1 MKSDE
6 YTSIGGDQGHFQ
18 ATHWTAVEAVGSD
31 SADRSLLLSDLLQRY
46 WKPVYCYLRRKGY
59 DNEQAKDL
67 TQGFFHEVV
76 LGRELIRRADRT
88 KGRFRTLLLTALD
101 RYLVS
106 LHRKQTAQKRIPKES
121 LIHVEHMDSVELPAA
136 VDRLSSEESFNY
148 AWVSQLLDQMLI
160 EVEAECCSCGMT
172 VHWKLFCAR
181 VLQPIMEGTEPPPLA
196 QICQRYAIEDTPKA
210 SNMIFAVKRRFQAA
224 LRRHLSESVASE
236 AEVSEEIRELMKF
249 LSKKRQYSK

>member
-6 YTSIGGDQGHFQ
+6 DTTIGPDRGRFQ
-18 ATHWTAVEAVGSD
+18 TTHWTAIEAAGSD
-31 SADRSLLLSDLLQRY
+31 DANSRLLLDDLLQRY

-76 LGRELIRRADRT
+76 LSRELVRRADRT

-106 LHRKQTAQKRIPKES
+106 LHRKQTAQKRIPEDR
-121 LIHVEHMDSVELPAA
+121 LVHLEHIDSVELPAA

-148 AWVSQLLDQMLI
+148 AWVSQLLDQMLT
-160 EVEAECCSCGMT
+160 EVEAECCSSGMT
-172 VHWKLFCAR
+172 VHWEVFAAR
-181 VLQPIMEGTEPPPLA
+181 VLQPIMEETEPPPLA
-196 QICQRYAIEDTPKA
+196 QICQKYAIEDTPKA

-224 LRRHLSESVASE
+224 LRRCLRELVASDTE
-236 AEVSEEIRELMKF
+236 ISEEMRELMKF
-249 LSKKRQYSK
+249 LSKKRQYCK

>member
-18 ATHWTAVEAVGSD
+18 ATHWTAVEAVGLD
-31 SADRSLLLSDLLQRY
+31 SADSSLLLSDLLQRY

-76 LGRELIRRADRT
+76 LGRGLIRRADRT

-106 LHRKQTAQKRIPKES
+106 LHRKQTAQKRIPDDS
-121 LIHVEHMDSVELPAA
+121 LVHLEHIDSVELPAA

-148 AWVSQLLDQMLI
+148 AWVSQLLDQMLT
-160 EVEAECCSCGMT
+160 EVQAECCSHEMT
-172 VHWKLFCAR
+172 IHWQLFRDR
-181 VLQPIMEGTEPPPLA
+181 VLQPITGGTEAPSLA
-196 QICQRYAIEDTPKA
+196 EICDKYGIEDKPKA

-224 LRRHLSESVASE
+224 LRRHLRESVASE
-236 AEVSEEIRELMKF
+236 AEVSEEMRELMKF